1 MPLRKNKTVKDKLQ
15 SRLEDLLAQA
25 DDVRQQLVDHAPEVR
40 DSVVAKTQSGAA
52 DVRDIVAA
60 KASHGVAE
68 LRERLPELRDELLER
83 TPELNEKTYDKLPKR
98 VADRLPDEVKPKKK
112 RRLRRIVGLGLIAGA
127 ASAVGLDAPRRR
139 PHRRLARRGRRT
151 RLQVA
156 AAARSR
162 RAGTMVVPARRSRAG
177 WPCPFH

>member
-98 VADRLPDEVKPKKK
+98 VADRLPEEVKPRKK

-127 ASAVGLDAPRRR
+127 GAAAFATLKGKQAPPPPPYQPAPAPAPRPPSGSTPPGAAPTADSLDAVDGP
-139 PHRRLARRGRRT
+139 G
-151 RLQVA
+151 
-156 AAARSR
+156 SK
-162 RAGTMVVPARRSRAG
+162 
-177 WPCPFH
+177 